1 MSYSDRWIHE
11 RVPGTFDRW
20 SKSALPVIVVAVLLC
35 LGAANIASRAAFREV
50 EDGVLWTA
58 RAEGVVAADIAD
70 GTPAA
75 TVGIQ
80 RGDLLIAIN
89 DRPIDDP
96 SDVVEI
102 LHGASRGD
110 TLRYTVLRLGS
121 RDVIDVRVAPVP
133 GGPGILYFLLAGVGT
148 FTLLVGGAVRLRRPR
163 DPATLHFLWL
173 AVAFF
178 GVFTFSFSGRLD
190 RLDWVFFWADEVSIL
205 ALPPLFLHFTLVF
218 PERPT
223 KFTRTAL
230 GRILEAVNYAPA
242 LVLGLTRVV
251 SLARAS
257 TDATQFVRISSAL
270 DRLEFLYLAVCF
282 LGGLIVLTLALRQ
295 LRTVTA
301 RRQLRWIAWGTACGA
316 GPFALGYALPYA
328 LGVTP
333 SIPMQLSAIPLSLI
347 PLAYASAIVRYRLM
361 DVEVI
366 VKRALV
372 YAAVLSS
379 VVAMYVVLLK
389 IVQRMFV
396 QGSAGH
402 EWVIAFLATLVA
414 VLLAPPVKDF
424 VQTAL
429 DKAFYRD
436 RYDYRRALVGFARD
450 LNSDL
455 DLGRLSARLV
465 SRVVDTL
472 VVDRMALLVE
482 SEAEPSY
489 TTMHAYGFRTVDLP
503 VLPKPSGIGRRLAG
517 GHLVALDDP
526 TAIGWFAAEE
536 IEFWRD
542 AGLYYF
548 VPCISQTGAT
558 AVLALGRK
566 HASDPLNSEDM
577 ALLGAVAGQI
587 ATALENAR
595 LYRQLHTKAAELD
608 RLRAFNENILESLDD
623 GLLVVDLDDRIV
635 RWNTALENLY
645 GLGRSAAAGRALD
658 DLFDGPCVEAIRA
671 ARRDSPNGA
680 LLSRVPLHCRGAKAG
695 RTLIVNC
702 TVVPLRGTMED
713 ATPLRGAAKALPA
726 LRAATAEGAPEGTVV
741 IVEDVTSRVQFEEQ
755 LQISEKMA
763 SIGLLAAGVA
773 HEVNTP
779 LTGISSFTQMLLEG
793 ADPDDPKTRL
803 LEKIERQ
810 TFRAAKIV
818 NGLLNLSRPASGAS
832 SEHAVVDL
840 NVVVA
845 DVLGLLEHQFATHSV
860 KLRRDL
866 CEQPVMVLGIE
877 HKLQQVFLNLFLNA
891 KDAMPKGGWL
901 SVRTSLASGLVVAEV
916 ADTGSGI
923 PNEYL
928 ARIYDPFFTT
938 KAMNQGTGLGLSIS
952 YGIVREHDGTIDCD
966 SQVGQGTRF
975 TLSFPLAQARP
986 ALASR
991 H

>member
-1 MSYSDRWIHE
+1 
-11 RVPGTFDRW
+11 
-20 SKSALPVIVVAVLLC
+20 VVVVSVLLC

-50 EDGVLWTA
+50 EDGVLWA
-58 RAEGVVAADIAD
+58 SRVEGVVAADIAD
-70 GTPAA
+70 STPAA
-75 TVGIQ
+75 AVGIE
-80 RGDLLIAIN
+80 RGDLLLAIN
-89 DRPIDDP
+89 DRPIDHP

-102 LHGASRGD
+102 LHGANRGE

-121 RDVIDVRVAPVP
+121 RDVIDVRVAPIP

-173 AVAFF
+173 SVAFF

-218 PERPT
+218 PERL
-223 KFTRTAL
+223 TRLNSTRL
-230 GRILEAVNYAPA
+230 GRVLEAINYTPA
-242 LVLGLTRVV
+242 ILLGLTRVG

-257 TDATQFVRISSAL
+257 TDAAQFVRISTAL
-270 DRLEFLYLAVCF
+270 DRMEFLYLAVCF
-282 LGGLIVLTLALRQ
+282 IGGLVVLTRALRGV
-295 LRTVTA
+295 RTVTA
-301 RRQLRWIAWGTACGA
+301 RRQLRWIAWGTAFGA
-316 GPFALGYALPYA
+316 GPFACGYALPYA
-328 LGVTP
+328 LGVSP
-333 SIPMQLSAIPLSLI
+333 SLPMQLSAIPLSLI

-372 YAAVLSS
+372 YAAVLSA

-389 IVQRMFV
+389 VVQRVFV

-424 VQTAL
+424 VQTTL
-429 DKAFYRD
+429 DRAFYRD

-465 SRVVDTL
+465 SRVVETL
-472 VVDRMALLVE
+472 EVDCMALMVE
-482 SEAEPSY
+482 SESGPDWAA
-489 TTMHAYGFRTVDLP
+489 MHAYGFP
-503 VLPKPSGIGRRLAG
+503 SAPPGLPKLSGIGRRLAG
-517 GHLVALDDP
+517 GHPVALDDP
-526 TAIGWFAAEE
+526 TAVGWFAAEE

-542 AGLYYF
+542 ASLYYF

-566 HASDPLNSEDM
+566 HSNEPLSSEDM
-577 ALLGAVAGQI
+577 ALLAAVAAQM

-595 LYRQLHTKAAELD
+595 LYRQLHVKAIELD

-623 GLLVVDLDDRIV
+623 GLLVVDLDDKVV
-635 RWNTALENLY
+635 RWNTALETLY
-645 GLGRSAAAGRALD
+645 GVSRSAAAGHAID
-658 DLFDGPCVEAIRA
+658 ELFDGPCVEAIRA
-671 ARRDSPNGA
+671 ARRDSPTGA
-680 LLSRVPLHCRGAKAG
+680 VLSRVPLHCRGAKAG

-702 TVVPLRGTMED
+702 AVVPLRTAVTAD
-713 ATPLRGAAKALPA
+713 AGA
-726 LRAATAEGAPEGTVV
+726 EGTVV
-741 IVEDVTSRVQFEEQ
+741 ILEDVTSRVQFEEQ

-793 ADPDDPKTRL
+793 ADPEDPKTRL

-818 NGLLNLSRPASGAS
+818 NGLLNLSRPASNTG
-832 SEHAVVDL
+832 SEAQSVVDV
-840 NVVVA
+840 NVVIA
-845 DVLGLLEHQFATHSV
+845 DVLGLLEHQFATHSI
-860 KLRRDL
+860 KLRRELNDA
-866 CEQPVMVLGIE
+866 PVMVLGIE

-901 SVRTSLASGLVVAEV
+901 SVRTALNGDRAVAEV

-938 KAMNQGTGLGLSIS
+938 KAMNQGTGLGLSIT
-952 YGIVREHDGTIDCD
+952 YGIVREHEGSIDCE

-975 TLSFPLAQARP
+975 VLSLPLAKTRP
-986 ALASR
+986 ALATR